1 MARAACRGSDS
12 ALDFHASSPTAQAK
26 CIEVCALCPVRVECL
41 EWAAESED
49 SWRFGIWGGTAPRDR
64 RKCNPHDA
72 VSLEA
77 SFQERL
83 AWYRRIPERI
93 AERRRRGRKKA
104 AQARQA
110 KKSSAA

>member
-77 SFQERL
+77 GFEKRL
-83 AWYRRIPERI
+83 LSYRRAVAKM
-93 AERRRRGRKKA
+93 AENRLRGGKKA
-104 AQARQA
+104 A
-110 KKSSAA
+110 